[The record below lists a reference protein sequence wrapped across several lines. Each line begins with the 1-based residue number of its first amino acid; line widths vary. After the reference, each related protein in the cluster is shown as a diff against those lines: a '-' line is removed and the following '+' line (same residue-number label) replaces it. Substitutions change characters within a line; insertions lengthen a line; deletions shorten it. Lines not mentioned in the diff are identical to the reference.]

1 MGKFTEDTAVLQIGE
16 DRWRG
21 ELCKGWR
28 IGSVP
33 NGGYI
38 LAVIGRA
45 LRAAL
50 PHQDPLSINAFYLS
64 PCTLGEV
71 EITVEPLRA
80 NRGTSFA
87 TATLWQNGEMKVR
100 ATAAYTDLHRVN
112 GQTWLGNAPPEAP
125 PFADTTANE
134 ARMLEIHDS
143 VDTRLVRG
151 YEVFDRGDIPGTG
164 EFVAWLEH
172 RDRAEIDTLDM
183 LMFADIMP
191 PPVFTLFG
199 PYGWVPTIEL
209 TVQVR
214 NKPAPGPIL
223 GRLRSWHLTDG
234 ITESDGDFWD
244 SEGQLIALARQ
255 TMKVKVPEEG
265 SNLGREA

>member
-1 MGKFTEDTAVLQIGE
+1 MGLFLDHTSVQQIAD

-21 ELCKGWR
+21 ELHKGWR
-28 IGSVP
+28 VGRVP
-33 NGGYI
+33 NGGYV
-38 LAVIGRA
+38 LAVIGRV
-45 LRAAL
+45 LREAL
-50 PHQDPLSINAFYLS
+50 PHRDPLSINGFYLA
-64 PCTLGEV
+64 PCELGEV
-71 EITVEPLRA
+71 EVQVEVLRA

-100 ATAAYTDLHRVN
+100 VTAAYTDLDRTS
-112 GQTWLGNAPPEAP
+112 GKTWLGNSPPEAP
-125 PFADTTANE
+125 PFEQTEANQ

-164 EFVAWLEH
+164 EFVAWLGH
-172 RDRAEIDTLDM
+172 QDRAPIDTIDM

-214 NKPAPGPIL
+214 GKPAPGPIL
-223 GRLRSWHLTDG
+223 GRMRSWHLTDG

-255 TMKVKVPEEG
+255 TMKVRVPESQDAG
-265 SNLGREA
+265 F